1 MPNSLLWVCLVAI
14 WLFVLVPMVV
24 KSRPTVRKTTDAAMS
39 TRVLYRGGRA
49 IAKTRRRMAAG
60 RHPHD
65 PHWEPPVREYRK
77 TAQATASA
85 GAVDAEDATTTKV
98 VAGQSGPASVSV
110 KTVAARA
117 QTRTVESIDSDADA
131 TTDDETVVA
140 QAADIESS
148 DHREAVAEP
157 DGAAGDDQD
166 FEDTELDDAE
176 LGDAELGDAELGDA
190 GQDDADRDHADH
202 ADHEDADYEDADY
215 EDADYE
221 DADYEDAAY
230 EDDLTD
236 EDADYEDDLTDE
248 DIRADEAADQA
259 EPDEVARRA
268 RRGGF
273 DPQADR
279 ERSDKRYRFRQRV
292 MAVLGVLAL
301 LGIAAG
307 VFLGSV
313 GWVIA
318 AATVVALVGYLAFL
332 RRAVRNEQ
340 RIRRQRMQRLARA
353 KRQEE
358 ERRAHPE
365 VDPRAEVPR
374 RLRRPGAIVLEIDDE
389 DPIFDHLPRFE
400 HREEVVREPS
410 YRRVVGQ

>member
-65 PHWEPPVREYRK
+65 PDWEPPVREYRK
-77 TAQATASA
+77 TAKATAA
-85 GAVDAEDATTTKV
+85 TDAVDVEDATTTKV
-98 VAGQSGPASVSV
+98 SAGKSEPAPVSV
-110 KTVAARA
+110 KTVAAAA
-117 QTRTVESIDSDADA
+117 QTKTVDTSDSDADA
-131 TTDDETVVA
+131 TTDDKTVVA
-140 QAADIESS
+140 EAADLKSS
-148 DHREAVAEP
+148 DHRDAVAER
-157 DGAAGDDQD
+157 DDKD
-166 FEDTELDDAE
+166 ADADRDDRRVEDAELDDAE
-176 LGDAELGDAELGDA
+176 LEDADH
-190 GQDDADRDHADH
+190 DDADHDDAENDVDYEDADH
-202 ADHEDADYEDADY
+202 EVADHEDADYDDGDY
-215 EDADYE
+215 EDADY
-221 DADYEDAAY
+221 D
-230 EDDLTD
+230 
-236 EDADYEDDLTDE
+236 DDLTDE
-248 DIRADEAADQA
+248 DISADEAADQA
-259 EPDEVARRA
+259 EQDEVARRA

-273 DPQADR
+273 DPEADR

-307 VFLGSV
+307 FFLGSV
-313 GWVIA
+313 GWILA

>member
-65 PHWEPPVREYRK
+65 PDWEPPVREYRK
-77 TAQATASA
+77 TTRATATTD
-85 GAVDAEDATTTKV
+85 AVDVEDATTAKV
-98 VAGQSGPASVSV
+98 AAGKSEPASVSV
-110 KTVAARA
+110 KNVAAPS
-117 QTRTVESIDSDADA
+117 QTKTVDNSDGDVDG
-131 TTDDETVVA
+131 TTDDKTDVVE
-140 QAADIESS
+140 AADLESS
-148 DHREAVAEP
+148 DLRDAVAERV
-157 DGAAGDDQD
+157 DEDADRDDQD
-166 FEDTELDDAE
+166 FEDAELEDAELEDAEVGDADHDDAE
-176 LGDAELGDAELGDA
+176 NNADYEDAEL
-190 GQDDADRDHADH
+190 
-202 ADHEDADYEDADY
+202 EDADYEDADY
-215 EDADYE
+215 D
-221 DADYEDAAY
+221 
-230 EDDLTD
+230 
-236 EDADYEDDLTDE
+236 DDLTDE
-248 DIRADEAADQA
+248 DISADEATDQA
-259 EPDEVARRA
+259 EQDEVARRA

-273 DPQADR
+273 DPEADR

-307 VFLGSV
+307 FFLGSV
-313 GWVIA
+313 GWIIA
-318 AATVVALVGYLAFL
+318 AVTVVALVGYLAFL

-365 VDPRAEVPR
+365 ADPRAEVPR